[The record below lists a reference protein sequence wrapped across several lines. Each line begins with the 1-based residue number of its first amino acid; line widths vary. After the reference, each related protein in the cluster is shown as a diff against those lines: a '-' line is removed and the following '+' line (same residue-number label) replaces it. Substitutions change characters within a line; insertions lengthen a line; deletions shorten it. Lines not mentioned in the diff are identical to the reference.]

1 MTFSDWF
8 TINPELQDNEM
19 LQIEEAHDIINK
31 GIVGF
36 SDEFL
41 CKINKDYTDI
51 IINNTCGEF
60 LNM

>member
-1 MTFSDWF
+1 
-8 TINPELQDNEM
+8 M

-31 GIVGF
+31 VIVAF
-36 SDEFL
+36 WDEFL
-41 CKINKDYTDI
+41 CKINENYTDI